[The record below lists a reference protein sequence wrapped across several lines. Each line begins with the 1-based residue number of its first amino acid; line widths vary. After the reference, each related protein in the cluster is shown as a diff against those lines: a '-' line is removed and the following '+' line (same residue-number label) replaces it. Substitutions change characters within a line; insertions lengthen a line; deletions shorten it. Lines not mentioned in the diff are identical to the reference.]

1 MVKWLHDQSKIQL
14 HSESDDS
21 MESKSGDLDEL
32 KLLLDDKSLGLN
44 DFVPLRFNT
53 KSKSFTTLDELKKFQ
68 ILMSRLRKTKNI
80 LQTLNLKQKLSAG
93 KKKKEKKIFSNSRQ
107 IRKLANFVINKAN
120 ELKQIVL
127 KKQELN

>member
-53 KSKSFTTLDELKKFQ
+53 KSKSFTTLDELKKF
-68 ILMSRLRKTKNI
+68 
-80 LQTLNLKQKLSAG
+80 
-93 KKKKEKKIFSNSRQ
+93 
-107 IRKLANFVINKAN
+107 
-120 ELKQIVL
+120 
-127 KKQELN
+127 